1 MPAKATK
8 TAKKATSAARVKDL
22 KPKADATGGTEKVGH
37 GRRRFKIRD
46 TGG

>member
-8 TAKKATSAARVKDL
+8 TAKKAKSATKVKDM
-22 KPKADATGGTEKVGH
+22 KPKADATGGAEKVGH
-37 GRRRFKIRD
+37 GRRRFKIRY